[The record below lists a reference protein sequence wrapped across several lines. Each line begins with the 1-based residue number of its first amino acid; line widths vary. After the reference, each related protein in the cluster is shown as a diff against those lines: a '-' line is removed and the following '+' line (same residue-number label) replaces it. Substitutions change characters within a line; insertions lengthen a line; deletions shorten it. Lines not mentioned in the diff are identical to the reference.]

1 MINRYEFVLVI
12 VFEIIA
18 NESQKEVH
26 NEMIIFDECNSK
38 EFDRKI
44 K

>member
-12 VFEIIA
+12 VFEIIT

-26 NEMIIFDECNSK
+26 NEIVQVYLLMK
-38 EFDRKI
+38 
-44 K
+44 